1 MGLTK
6 TVLKRPV
13 TTLIVV
19 LCLIVFGIT
28 SVTTNKL
35 ELMSSLEMPML
46 IINAIYPGASP
57 EDVEALVVKPIEDE
71 VGVLSGVETIT
82 SSSNENYGLL
92 ILSYEY
98 GTNLDDAYNDLKKKI
113 DALVPDLPEDV
124 GTPTIIE
131 LDINAMTSLTF
142 AVNNDTVGNLYN
154 YVDNTI
160 VPQIEKLGCV
170 ANVAVAGGQ
179 AEYIRVELIPE
190 KMAQY
195 RMNMTSLATAL
206 ASADFTM
213 PLGSTIVGGR
223 ELSVS
228 SGNDYDTMQLLKSIP
243 ITLGNG
249 NIIYMEDVANIYM
262 ALEDQTSIGRYNG
275 SDTISIGVNKNQ
287 DSTDIEV
294 SNEVMKV
301 LNEMQKEDPNL
312 HIEVINDNS
321 QLIRNSLETVLETMV
336 MAVVVAMV
344 IIFIFLGDIKA
355 SLIVGTSIPISI
367 LSTLIAIK
375 VAGFSLNIITLGSMV
390 VGIGMMV
397 DNSIVVLESCFRCT
411 QKGGFLEGKKAAIE
425 GAGTVFQSVL
435 GGTMTTCVVFLPLG
449 FMKGLSGQ
457 LFQPLGFTIV
467 FGLVASLLSAMSI
480 VPLCYAF
487 YRPKEKDQT
496 PVSRLMNSVQ
506 DAYRSLIRKLLNYKA
521 AVMLTSVGLLAFSL
535 FLAGQIGMELM
546 PMTDDGIISI
556 SIRTQPGLTIEN
568 IDQIASRAEEYVA
581 ADEDVE
587 SYLLLSG

>member
-1 MGLTK
+1 MGLTR

-19 LCLIVFGIT
+19 LCLIVFGFT

-46 IINAIYPGASP
+46 IITAIYPGASP

-82 SSSNENYGLL
+82 STSSENYGML

-113 DALVPDLPEDV
+113 DALVPDLPDDV
-124 GTPTIIE
+124 DTPTIIE

-142 AVNNDTVGNLYN
+142 AVNNDTVSNLYN

-170 ANVAVAGGQ
+170 ANVDVAGGQ

-190 KMAQY
+190 KLSQY

-249 NIIYMEDVANIYM
+249 NIISQCILILA
-262 ALEDQTSIGRYNG
+262 
-275 SDTISIGVNKNQ
+275 
-287 DSTDIEV
+287 
-294 SNEVMKV
+294 KV
-301 LNEMQKEDPNL
+301 LKNSRHGLMYLSKIIRYFHTIYL
-312 HIEVINDNS
+312 HS
-321 QLIRNSLETVLETMV
+321 PLIR
-336 MAVVVAMV
+336 
-344 IIFIFLGDIKA
+344 FI
-355 SLIVGTSIPISI
+355 
-367 LSTLIAIK
+367 
-375 VAGFSLNIITLGSMV
+375 
-390 VGIGMMV
+390 
-397 DNSIVVLESCFRCT
+397 ES
-411 QKGGFLEGKKAAIE
+411 A
-425 GAGTVFQSVL
+425 
-435 GGTMTTCVVFLPLG
+435 
-449 FMKGLSGQ
+449 
-457 LFQPLGFTIV
+457 
-467 FGLVASLLSAMSI
+467 
-480 VPLCYAF
+480 
-487 YRPKEKDQT
+487 
-496 PVSRLMNSVQ
+496 
-506 DAYRSLIRKLLNYKA
+506 
-521 AVMLTSVGLLAFSL
+521 
-535 FLAGQIGMELM
+535 
-546 PMTDDGIISI
+546 
-556 SIRTQPGLTIEN
+556 
-568 IDQIASRAEEYVA
+568 
-581 ADEDVE
+581 
-587 SYLLLSG
+587 